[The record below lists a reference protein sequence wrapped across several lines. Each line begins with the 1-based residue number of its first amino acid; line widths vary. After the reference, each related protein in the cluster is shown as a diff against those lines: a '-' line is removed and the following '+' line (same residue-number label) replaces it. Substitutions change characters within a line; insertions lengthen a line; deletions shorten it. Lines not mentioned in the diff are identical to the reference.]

1 MEPFRRRISLWSRV
15 PKIVVNHRYGST
27 LSEDLFVDMRV
38 NLQVAQGD
46 VHADYR
52 QRKITCLLTDEKKV
66 ILRKYFDEEEAEA
79 RFDRSCRL
87 EDAVCLIC
95 IDLIRCDADALRA
108 NSCDGKNQESVAS
121 QQSIARQ
128 GVRTCNFDNATRQVR
143 GS

>member
-15 PKIVVNHRYGST
+15 PRIVVNHRYGST

-52 QRKITCLLTDEKKV
+52 QRKINCLLTDEKKV

-79 RFDRSCRL
+79 RFHQSC
-87 EDAVCLIC
+87 
-95 IDLIRCDADALRA
+95 
-108 NSCDGKNQESVAS
+108 
-121 QQSIARQ
+121 
-128 GVRTCNFDNATRQVR
+128 
-143 GS
+143 